1 MYWLQNTQL
10 LFNLYLGLGLRGFGA
25 SSLGPSDAEAPER
38 GPHGRVH
45 EPALGVRHLG
55 GDRGQVRQRGLQGG
69 VQPGLEPERTERG
82 HPAWNRIVC
91 IETVISLDTVRIPA
105 SDQARPNDHT

>member
-1 MYWLQNTQL
+1 MASEHPTPFQSVS
-10 LFNLYLGLGLRGFGA
+10 GARASGLRA

-38 GPHGRVH
+38 GPHGGVH

-82 HPAWNRIVC
+82 HPAWNRIVW
-91 IETVISLDTVRIPA
+91 IEPVISLDTVRIPA